1 MNIQELIEKAITSGC
16 LIEVLEGKGHYKI
29 ESPSLLNVT
38 TPNDYNRIL
47 REGMYKLYDIGN
59 KNIPNYLVDCI
70 FKMICG
76 DVFEI
81 YCAVE
86 ILYTQLMFE
95 KDNDSPFNIDTEGLL
110 PVLRQKI
117 EENKNNL
124 LHYYEWEGQRE
135 EKGMYGY
142 FMRMNNAFK
151 IYFGYSII

>member
-1 MNIQELIEKAITSGC
+1 M
-16 LIEVLEGKGHYKI
+16 
-29 ESPSLLNVT
+29 
-38 TPNDYNRIL
+38 
-47 REGMYKLYDIGN
+47 
-59 KNIPNYLVDCI
+59 DCI

-151 IYFGYSII
+151 TYFGYSII